1 MKKWGVCLSNKNKMI
16 ILIVMV
22 LLAGFPY
29 LKAEVLTIKYGT
41 EMISLLKNENSW
53 DESVEPQFYRVI
65 TYSDKNAKLYY
76 VAPNNQSAFLCT
88 FVNENNMWKLENEN
102 LIWTKTGNGEDA
114 FVWPYYPHN

>member
-1 MKKWGVCLSNKNKMI
+1 MKKWGVYLSKKSKLI
-16 ILIVMV
+16 ILIIMV

-65 TYSDKNAKLYY
+65 TYSDENAKLYY
-76 VAPNNQSAFLCT
+76 VAPNNQSAFLCK
-88 FVNENNMWKLENEN
+88 FVNENNIWKLENEN
-102 LIWTKTGNGEDA
+102 LIWTKTGNGEGT
-114 FVWPYYPHN
+114 FVWPYYPHD

>member
-1 MKKWGVCLSNKNKMI
+1 
-16 ILIVMV
+16 MV

-53 DESVEPQFYRVI
+53 DESVEPQFIEVI

-76 VAPNNQSAFLCT
+76 VASKHISRHFYVHLLMRTIC
-88 FVNENNMWKLENEN
+88 
-102 LIWTKTGNGEDA
+102 GS
-114 FVWPYYPHN
+114 

>member
-1 MKKWGVCLSNKNKMI
+1 
-16 ILIVMV
+16 MV

-76 VAPNNQSAFLCT
+76 VAPNNRKRQIKQCI
-88 FVNENNMWKLENEN
+88 EK
-102 LIWTKTGNGEDA
+102 
-114 FVWPYYPHN
+114 

>member
-1 MKKWGVCLSNKNKMI
+1 
-16 ILIVMV
+16 MV

-65 TYSDKNAKLYY
+65 TYSDKNA
-76 VAPNNQSAFLCT
+76 
-88 FVNENNMWKLENEN
+88 
-102 LIWTKTGNGEDA
+102 
-114 FVWPYYPHN
+114 

>member
-16 ILIVMV
+16 ILIIMV

-53 DESVEPQFYRVI
+53 DESVEP
-65 TYSDKNAKLYY
+65 
-76 VAPNNQSAFLCT
+76 
-88 FVNENNMWKLENEN
+88 
-102 LIWTKTGNGEDA
+102 
-114 FVWPYYPHN
+114 